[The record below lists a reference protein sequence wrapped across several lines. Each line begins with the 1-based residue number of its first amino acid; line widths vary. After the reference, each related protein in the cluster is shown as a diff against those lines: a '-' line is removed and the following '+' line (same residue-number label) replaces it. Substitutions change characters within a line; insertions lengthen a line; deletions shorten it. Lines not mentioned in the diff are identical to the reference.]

1 MSLMRTVAYI
11 GKALDWINDQVYE
24 SLAVGLT
31 KLFSWSLRSANDG
44 NYAVFVLWSLVGA
57 AAVIWFLLA

>member
-1 MSLMRTVAYI
+1 LV
-11 GKALDWINDQVYE
+11 
-24 SLAVGLT
+24 
-31 KLFSWSLRSANDG
+31 RSANDG